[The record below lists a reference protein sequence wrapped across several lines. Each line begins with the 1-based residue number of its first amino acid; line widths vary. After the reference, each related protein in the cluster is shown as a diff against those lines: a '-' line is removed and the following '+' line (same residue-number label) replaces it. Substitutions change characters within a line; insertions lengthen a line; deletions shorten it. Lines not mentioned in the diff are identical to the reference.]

1 MPGMRPISSD
11 SARPQPAAAQRS
23 SPVQISAGAAL
34 ASDRLFVLSYGRRK
48 KFKSERCEMRLFQ
61 IARAIISSSAVAGCL
76 SLAGALSW
84 CLRLPLLLNAWRIL
98 FFFLPYSSQ
107 ASNASVWCGVWTVV
121 ATQQPLSSFPSPS
134 KLSFFFLARS
144 DDGEA
149 SEPST

>member
-1 MPGMRPISSD
+1 MPGMRPISSA

-48 KFKSERCEMRLFQ
+48 KIKSERCEMRLFL

-84 CLRLPLLLNAWRIL
+84 CLRLPLLLNAWRI
-98 FFFLPYSSQ
+98 FFFLTAAKQAMQ
-107 ASNASVWCGVWTVV
+107 ASGVVCGLV
-121 ATQQPLSSFPSPS
+121 ATQHPLSSFLALPNSRF
-134 KLSFFFLARS
+134 SF
-144 DDGEA
+144 
-149 SEPST
+149 